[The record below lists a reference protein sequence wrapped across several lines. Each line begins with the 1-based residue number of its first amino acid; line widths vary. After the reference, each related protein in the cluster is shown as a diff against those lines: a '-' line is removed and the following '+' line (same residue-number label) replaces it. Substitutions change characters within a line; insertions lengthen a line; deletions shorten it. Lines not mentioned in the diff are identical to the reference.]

1 MAAVFQ
7 ANDNRFPINPGRSI
21 QRKRKR
27 NLLGMPKGY
36 HRAEREAVFREVS
49 HHPAVG
55 RGKLDVDEAQRAF
68 SKLRPALGLH
78 GHGSTCYKNSNPQC
92 FAWVKR
98 SEKRAQRRAGSQ
110 AQASR

>member
-1 MAAVFQ
+1 
-7 ANDNRFPINPGRSI
+7 
-21 QRKRKR
+21 
-27 NLLGMPKGY
+27 
-36 HRAEREAVFREVS
+36 
-49 HHPAVG
+49 
-55 RGKLDVDEAQRAF
+55 
-68 SKLRPALGLH
+68 LRPALGLH